1 MKKNFTL
8 IELLVVIAII
18 AILAA
23 MLLPALS
30 AARLRAK
37 SAGCLSNLRQLGLAS
52 ASYTAMNN
60 GWIISSTTNG
70 STSFYAVLYPFLN
83 NDTATTTWSYN
94 APQSYA
100 SYSCPVEAVP
110 FSNDHA
116 KGFKHTHFAHN
127 ALGFGFQSNYTA
139 GASGIAGYPA
149 RNESSLCEPTRALIF
164 TDNTNHNVQYITE
177 GNKNYIA
184 YRHGGDISYT
194 LANSNKRQV
203 YNGDAANAVYIDGHA
218 SVFYKKD
225 TEYEGMTHVNLLREG
240 IDHLDHKLVK

>member
-1 MKKNFTL
+1 MKKKFTL

-52 ASYTAMNN
+52 ASYTAMNE

-70 STSFYAVLYPFLN
+70 TTSFYAVLYPLLN
-83 NDTATTTWSYN
+83 NETASTVWAYN
-94 APQSYA
+94 APQAYA
-100 SYSCPVEAVP
+100 AYSCPVEAVP

-127 ALGFGFQSNYTA
+127 ARGFGFQSNYTP
-139 GASGIAGYPA
+139 GASGTAGYQP
-149 RNESSLCEPTRALIF
+149 RNESGLCEPTRALIF
-164 TDNTNHNVQYITE
+164 ADNTNHNVQYIDE
-177 GNKNYIA
+177 GNPNYIA
-184 YRHGGDISYT
+184 FRHGGDVSYT
-194 LANSNKRQV
+194 LANSNKRQK

-225 TEYEGMTHVNLLREG
+225 AEYEGMTHVNLLREG
-240 IDHLDHKLVK
+240 VDHLDHKQVR

>member
-52 ASYTAMNN
+52 ASYTTMNN

-70 STSFYAVLYPFLN
+70 STSFYAVLYPYLN
-83 NDTATTTWSYN
+83 NETASTSWSYN

-110 FSNDHA
+110 FSNDHTQ
-116 KGFKHTHFAHN
+116 GFKHI
-127 ALGFGFQSNYTA
+127 LP
-139 GASGIAGYPA
+139 IM
-149 RNESSLCEPTRALIF
+149 LW
-164 TDNTNHNVQYITE
+164 V
-177 GNKNYIA
+177 
-184 YRHGGDISYT
+184 
-194 LANSNKRQV
+194 
-203 YNGDAANAVYIDGHA
+203 
-218 SVFYKKD
+218 SVFRAI
-225 TEYEGMTHVNLLREG
+225 TLRG
-240 IDHLDHKLVK
+240 RAV

>member
-70 STSFYAVLYPFLN
+70 TTSFYAVLYPYLN
-83 NDTATTTWSYN
+83 NETASTSWSYN

-164 TDNTNHNVQYITE
+164 TDNPNHNVQYITE
-177 GNKNYIA
+177 GNNNHIA

-194 LANSNKRQV
+194 LTNSSKRQK
-203 YNGDAANAVYIDGHA
+203 YNGTAANACYVDGHA

-225 TEYEGMTHVNLLREG
+225 TEYEGMTHINLLRKG